1 MAYNNINP
9 IAIDLFCGAG
19 GLSLG
24 LEHSN
29 IDVVLGVEID
39 SKAAN
44 TYRNNHDGVVF
55 EEDVRNVTGEHIL
68 QEIGLDEGELFL
80 LAGCPP
86 CQTFSSLQK
95 DDVSNDDRNNLI
107 FEYTRLILEIRPLF
121 ILMENVPGLKNGRGR
136 HIFEEACNR
145 LHDNYEIVSKVLN
158 CADYGVPQSRK
169 RLVIHGV
176 RRDVYNLLL
185 QNDNNFKVTLPNAM
199 YAQNPNDQQHA
210 WVTAGEVL
218 QGLPEIAA
226 GETAPEEYPNHE
238 TNGLSD
244 INIERIRYIRQH
256 GGSRNCLPERLQLSC
271 HKKKNVGYGGVYG
284 IIDPDKPAPT
294 MTGGCIC
301 YTKGRFG
308 HPTQD
313 RAITVREAARFQS
326 FPDDYV
332 FEGSRGDTALQVGN
346 AVPPRL
352 AEASGRYFMGLLNT
366 IYNL

>member
-24 LEHSN
+24 LEDSD
-29 IDVVLGVEID
+29 IDVALGVEIN

-44 TYRNNHDGVVF
+44 TYRNNHSGTVIED
-55 EEDVRNVTGEHIL
+55 DVRNITGEHIL
-68 QEIGLDEGELFL
+68 EEIGLGEGELFM

-86 CQTFSSLQK
+86 CQTFSSLQR
-95 DDVSNDDRNNLI
+95 DDVTNDDRNNLI
-107 FEYTRLILEIRPLF
+107 FEYTRLILEIKPLF

-136 HIFEEACNR
+136 HIFEEACSR
-145 LHDNYEIVSKVLN
+145 LYDNYEIVSDVLN

-169 RLVIHGV
+169 RLVLHGV
-176 RRDVYNLLL
+176 RRDIYNLLL
-185 QNDNNFKVTLPNAM
+185 QNDNNFRFSLPNATH
-199 YAQNPNDQQHA
+199 AQNPNGQQIA
-210 WVTAGEVL
+210 WITAGEVL
-218 QGLPEIAA
+218 QGLPEVIA
-226 GETAPEEYPNHE
+226 GEPAPEEYPNHE
-238 TNGLSD
+238 TNSLSD
-244 INIERIRYIRQH
+244 TNIERIRYIRQH
-256 GGSRNCLPERLQLSC
+256 GGSRDCLPERLRLSC
-271 HKKKNVGYGGVYG
+271 HKKKNVGYSGVYG
-284 IIDPDKPAPT
+284 IIDPHKPAPT

-326 FPDDYV
+326 FPDDYI

-352 AEASGRYFMGLLNT
+352 AEASGRYFMDLLHI
-366 IYNL
+366 IYDL